1 MTASGTQTE
10 ERITKK
16 ANSYKFTIV
25 KQGLVSFHIIIITEF
40 ILTMATLRS
49 TYMYMY
55 VHAGCHTMGDH
66 QIRPQ
71 AISPK
76 TFLKAC
82 PQIPPPPPP
91 PPQKCVL
98 HVNFAEKKS
107 PPQHKSCIYEALYTC
122 TCVMQ
127 TGCVP
132 RWRQRVPVHLLRAA
146 LPLPPGR
153 GTARTEGRLHLPPR
167 CSAAHPSPSVLP
179 VMGEEGGIHTRP
191 LDTP

>member
-91 PPQKCVL
+91 EMCASCQFHCSKKVPPPNINPVYMK
-98 HVNFAEKKS
+98 
-107 PPQHKSCIYEALYTC
+107 PC
-122 TCVMQ
+122 T
-127 TGCVP
+127 
-132 RWRQRVPVHLLRAA
+132 RVHA
-146 LPLPPGR
+146 
-153 GTARTEGRLHLPPR
+153 
-167 CSAAHPSPSVLP
+167 
-179 VMGEEGGIHTRP
+179 
-191 LDTP
+191 